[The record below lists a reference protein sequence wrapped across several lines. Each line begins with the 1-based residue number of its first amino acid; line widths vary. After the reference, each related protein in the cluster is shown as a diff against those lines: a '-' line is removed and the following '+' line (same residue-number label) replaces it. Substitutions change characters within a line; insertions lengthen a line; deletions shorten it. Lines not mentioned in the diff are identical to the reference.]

1 MARSNEKPNQNETKM
16 NQMKMKFKHLLK
28 IKRFLETIKMCQLQ
42 RLAFQ
47 SLEFGNESNNRNSL
61 ST

>member
-1 MARSNEKPNQNETKM
+1 MARSNEKPIQNETKM

-42 RLAFQ
+42 KSFKVSTTLSF
-47 SLEFGNESNNRNSL
+47 SKFGIWK
-61 ST
+61 